1 MQRRLR
7 GFAGLQRMRRSGQT
21 AVQNWHKSGLRL
33 RQTGISERMQTLRS
47 AASMRCAAETGAGYR
62 MLLRHGRSLR
72 MWNIL
77 PPDLG
82 LRGVD
87 SGTQRPL
94 IFCE

>member
-7 GFAGLQRMRRSGQT
+7 GYAGLQRMWRSGQT
-21 AVQNWHKSGLRL
+21 AVQTWHRFGMRM
-33 RQTGISERMQTLRS
+33 RQAGISKRLQTLRS
-47 AASMRCAAETGAGYR
+47 AASMRYAAETGTGYR

-87 SGTQRPL
+87 PGTQRPL